1 MTRKQWITIGVLA
14 ALIVI
19 PVGLKLT
26 RDDTQKSVDVEP
38 VALRALTPTV
48 LASGSLTY
56 ESQVTLAPEV
66 TGRVTEIL
74 VEEGDEVKRDQLL
87 MRLDPTAPRA
97 AIEQSQAQV
106 RQARLSIERR
116 QVDFET
122 QVAKVKRYEALR
134 AQGMVDANSLA
145 ELQSARDLAEVDLR
159 TSREQLTQAQAQLS
173 QAQDLLA
180 KTEIRSPLD
189 GKVTAI
195 YVKVGQTAVPS
206 FSGIAGSTLVDVA
219 DTTSIDAEINVDETD
234 IARVRV
240 GAEARVV
247 PAAFPDK
254 TLQGTVEQVAIA
266 PRQQAGQNKS
276 YPVRIRLTNTAGV
289 IFHPGMSCR
298 AEVLTGSLADDKVL
312 AVPVQALRYEDNPDK
327 SAKAE
332 KSLASV
338 FVHDGSRAV
347 KRAVST
353 GTADDSYIAVTA
365 GLKEGERVIVGPAK
379 TLLFLLDGEKVN
391 VIAKAGSAGSG
402 AAPGASAAT
411 KE

>member
-1 MTRKQWITIGVLA
+1 MTRKQWIAVGVIA

-19 PVGLKLT
+19 PVGLKLS
-26 RDDTQKSVDVEP
+26 RDDTNKAVDVEQ
-38 VALRALTPTV
+38 VTLRALTPTV

-74 VEEGDEVKRDQLL
+74 VEEGDQVKRDQLL
-87 MRLDPTAPRA
+87 MRLDPAAPRA

-116 QVDFET
+116 QVDFDT
-122 QVAKVKRYEALR
+122 QVAKVKRFEALR
-134 AQGMVDANSLA
+134 AQGMVDVNSLA
-145 ELQSARDLAEVDLR
+145 ELVSARNLAEVDLR
-159 TSREQLTQAQAQLS
+159 TSREQLSQALAQLRQAQEQ
-173 QAQDLLA
+173 LA
-180 KTEIRSPLD
+180 KTEIRSPLN

-254 TLQGTVEQVAIA
+254 TLMGKVDQVAIA
-266 PRQQAGQNKS
+266 PRQQPGQNKS
-276 YPVRIRLTNTAGV
+276 YPVRIRLTNTVGV
-289 IFHPGMSCR
+289 VFHPGMSCR
-298 AEVLTGSLADDKVL
+298 AEVLTGAQDDLKVL

-332 KSLASV
+332 KSVASV
-338 FVHDGSRAV
+338 FIYDAGRAV

-353 GTADDSYIAVTA
+353 GTADDSHIAVTA
-365 GLKEGERVIVGPAK
+365 GLKEGEQVIVGPAK
-379 TLLFLLDGEKVN
+379 TLLFLLDGEKVGIN
-391 VIAKAGSAGSG
+391 VKADLAAK
-402 AAPGASAAT
+402 
-411 KE
+411 K

>member
-1 MTRKQWITIGVLA
+1 MTRKQWIVMAAIA

-19 PVGLKLT
+19 PVGLKLS
-26 RDDTQKSVDVEP
+26 RADTHKSVDVEP
-38 VALRALTPTV
+38 VGLRALTPTV

-74 VEEGDEVKRDQLL
+74 VEEGDQVKRDQLL
-87 MRLDPTAPRA
+87 MRLDPAAPRA
-97 AIEQSQAQV
+97 AVEQSQAQV
-106 RQARLSIERR
+106 RQARLSIDRR
-116 QVDFET
+116 QVDFDT
-122 QVAKVKRYEALR
+122 QVAKAKRFEALR
-134 AQGMVDANSLA
+134 EQGMVDANSLA
-145 ELQSARDLAEVDLR
+145 DLVSSRNLAEVDLR
-159 TSREQLTQAQAQLS
+159 TSREQLSQALAQLRQAQEV
-173 QAQDLLA
+173 LA

-240 GAEARVV
+240 GSEARVV

-254 TLQGTVEQVAIA
+254 ILLGTVEQVAIA
-266 PRQQAGQNKS
+266 PRQALGQNKS

-298 AEVLTGSLADDKVL
+298 AEVLTGSLSDAKVL
-312 AVPVQALRYEDNPDK
+312 AVPVQALRYEDNADK

-332 KSLASV
+332 KSVSSV
-338 FVHDGSRAV
+338 FVFDAGKAV

-353 GTADDSYIAVTA
+353 GTADDSHIAITA
-365 GLKEGERVIVGPAK
+365 GLKEGDKIIVGPAK
-379 TLLFLLDGEKVN
+379 TLLFLIDGEKVN
-391 VIAKAGSAGSG
+391 VNAAAKTELTA
-402 AAPGASAAT
+402 
-411 KE
+411 KK

>member
-1 MTRKQWITIGVLA
+1 MTRKQWIAVTVIA

-19 PVGLKLT
+19 PVALKLS
-26 RDDTQKSVDVEP
+26 RDDTHKAVDVEH
-38 VALRALTPTV
+38 VSLRALTPTV
-48 LASGSLTY
+48 LASGALTY

-74 VEEGDEVKRDQLL
+74 VKEGDQVKRDQLL
-87 MRLDPTAPRA
+87 MRLDPAGPRA
-97 AIEQSQAQV
+97 AVEQSQAQV

-116 QVDFET
+116 QVDFDT
-122 QVAKVKRYEALR
+122 LVTKAKRFEALR
-134 AQGMVDANSLA
+134 AKGMVDVNSLE
-145 ELQSARDLAEVDLR
+145 ELVSSRDLAEVDLR
-159 TSREQLTQAQAQLS
+159 TSREQLSQALAQLS
-173 QAQDLLA
+173 QAQEQLA

-219 DTTSIDAEINVDETD
+219 DTTSIDAEIYVDETD

-240 GAEARVV
+240 GADARVV

-254 TLQGTVEQVAIA
+254 TLLGTVEQVAIA
-266 PRQQAGQNKS
+266 PRQQSGQNKS

-289 IFHPGMSCR
+289 TFHTGMSCR
-298 AEVLTGSLADDKVL
+298 AEVLTALQSDAKVL
-312 AVPVQALRYEDNPDK
+312 AVPVQAVRYENNPNT
-327 SAKAE
+327 SAQAE

-338 FVHDGSRAV
+338 FIYNAGRAV

-353 GTADDSYIAVTA
+353 GTADDSYIAVTS
-365 GLKEGERVIVGPAK
+365 GLQEGEQVIIGPAK
-379 TLLFLLDGEKVN
+379 TLLFLLDGDKVGSN
-391 VIAKAGSAGSG
+391 VKVDLAAK
-402 AAPGASAAT
+402 
-411 KE
+411 K

>member
-1 MTRKQWITIGVLA
+1 MTRNQWIAAGVIT

-19 PVGLKLT
+19 PVGLKLS
-26 RDDTQKSVDVEP
+26 RGDPSKMVDVDP
-38 VALRALTPTV
+38 VSLRALTPTV

-74 VEEGDEVKRDQLL
+74 VEEGDQVKRNQLL
-87 MRLDPTAPRA
+87 MRLDPAAPRA
-97 AIEQSQAQV
+97 AVEQSQAQV

-116 QVDFET
+116 QVDHDT
-122 QVAKVKRYEALR
+122 QVAKVKRFEALR
-134 AQGMVDANSLA
+134 AQGMVDINSLE
-145 ELQSARDLAEVDLR
+145 ELVSARNLAEVDLR
-159 TSREQLTQAQAQLS
+159 TSREQLSQATAQLRQAQEQ
-173 QAQDLLA
+173 LA

-206 FSGIAGSTLVDVA
+206 VSGIAGSTLLDVA

-240 GAEARVV
+240 GSEARVV

-254 TLQGTVEQVAIA
+254 TLLGTVEQVAIA
-266 PRQQAGQNKS
+266 PRQQPGQNKS
-276 YPVRIRLTNTAGV
+276 YPVRIRLTNTEGV

-298 AEVLTGSLADDKVL
+298 AEVLTGSQDDAKVL

-327 SAKAE
+327 SAQAE
-332 KSLASV
+332 KSVASV
-338 FVHDGSRAV
+338 YMYNEGRAV
-347 KRAVST
+347 KRTVST
-353 GTADDSYIAVTA
+353 GTADDSHIAVTS
-365 GLKEGERVIVGPAK
+365 GLKEGEQVIVGPAK
-379 TLLFLLDGEKVN
+379 TLLFLLDGEKVGIN
-391 VIAKAGSAGSG
+391 EKAEP
-402 AAPGASAAT
+402 AAE
-411 KE
+411 K

>member
-1 MTRKQWITIGVLA
+1 
-14 ALIVI
+14 VI
-19 PVGLKLT
+19 PVGLKLS
-26 RDDTQKSVDVEP
+26 RADTHKSVDVEP
-38 VALRALTPTV
+38 VGLRALTPTV

-74 VEEGDEVKRDQLL
+74 VEEGDQVKRDQLL
-87 MRLDPTAPRA
+87 MRLDPAAPRA
-97 AIEQSQAQV
+97 AVEQSQAQV
-106 RQARLSIERR
+106 RQARLSIDRR
-116 QVDFET
+116 QVDFDT
-122 QVAKVKRYEALR
+122 QVAKAKRFEALR
-134 AQGMVDANSLA
+134 EQGMVDANSLA
-145 ELQSARDLAEVDLR
+145 DLVSSRNLAEVDLR
-159 TSREQLTQAQAQLS
+159 TSREQLSQALAQLRQAQEV
-173 QAQDLLA
+173 LA

-240 GAEARVV
+240 GSEARVV

-254 TLQGTVEQVAIA
+254 ILLGTVEQVAIA
-266 PRQQAGQNKS
+266 PRQALGQNKS

-298 AEVLTGSLADDKVL
+298 AEVLTGSLSDAKVL
-312 AVPVQALRYEDNPDK
+312 AVPVQALRYEDNADK

-332 KSLASV
+332 KSVSSV
-338 FVHDGSRAV
+338 FVFDAGKAV

-353 GTADDSYIAVTA
+353 GTADDSHIAITA
-365 GLKEGERVIVGPAK
+365 GLKEGDKIIVGPAK
-379 TLLFLLDGEKVN
+379 TLLFLIDGEKVN
-391 VIAKAGSAGSG
+391 VNAAAKTELTA
-402 AAPGASAAT
+402 
-411 KE
+411 KK

>member
-1 MTRKQWITIGVLA
+1 MKRKQWIVLGA
-14 ALIVI
+14 TVALIALPVI
-19 PVGLKLT
+19 LKVSRGGT
-26 RDDTQKSVDVEP
+26 EKSVDLERVT
-38 VALRALTPTV
+38 AHALTPTV
-48 LASGSLTY
+48 LASGTLTY
-56 ESQVTLAPEV
+56 ESLVTLAPEV
-66 TGRVTEIL
+66 TGRVKEIL
-74 VEEGDEVKRDQLL
+74 VKEGDQVKRDQLL
-87 MRLDPTAPRA
+87 MRLDPAAPRA

-106 RQARLSIERR
+106 RQARLRIERGEVDVAA
-116 QVDFET
+116 QVT
-122 QVAKVKRYEALR
+122 KVKRFEALKDK
-134 AQGMVDANSLA
+134 GMVDANSLQ
-145 ELQSARDLAEVDLR
+145 ELSAVRDLAEVDLR
-159 TSREQLTQAQAQLS
+159 TSREQLSQAQAQLS
-173 QAQDLLA
+173 QAEEQLA

-254 TLQGTVEQVAIA
+254 TLVGTVEQVAIA
-266 PRQQAGQNKS
+266 PRQQYGQNKS
-276 YPVRIRLTNTAGV
+276 YPVRIRLTNTAEV

-298 AEVLTGSLADDKVL
+298 AEVLTGSQADDKVL

-338 FVHDGSRAV
+338 FIYDAGRAV

-353 GTADDSYIAVTA
+353 GTADDSHIAITS
-365 GLKEGERVIVGPAK
+365 GLKEGDEVIVGPAK
-379 TLLFLLDGEKVN
+379 TLLFLLDGEKVGVN
-391 VIAKAGSAGSG
+391 VKADLAAK
-402 AAPGASAAT
+402 
-411 KE
+411 K